1 MGRLAEPFDL
11 EERTLL
17 RAMARSIE
25 LSLRMLEAISSER
38 QARLDAAYQACH
50 DSLTGLP
57 NRLPLLRRLA
67 EWIRTPPEDDALGT
81 AVLFV
86 DIDRFKWVDDA
97 HGHAAGDELLIH
109 VSRTLQQAVLRDDQS
124 GKALRR

>member
-1 MGRLAEPFDL
+1 MVGRLAEPFDL

-17 RAMARSIE
+17 CAMARSIE

-38 QARLDAAYQACH
+38 QARLDPASQACH

-57 NRLPLLRRLA
+57 NRLLLLRRLA

-86 DIDRFKWVDDA
+86 DIDRFK
-97 HGHAAGDELLIH
+97 
-109 VSRTLQQAVLRDDQS
+109 
-124 GKALRR
+124 